1 MDCMLCSCHLEQQPG
16 RPSGP
21 MQVVIVERSAARVCC
36 CQGNMARCPEDSDF
50 WRPALLAGIGRACTA
65 ICGKTSYV
73 MLQAGAKTFQDP
85 EKLLRFLEHV

>member
-65 ICGKTSYV
+65 ICGKDKLCYA
-73 MLQAGAKTFQDP
+73 AGRGQDIP
-85 EKLLRFLEHV
+85 RSRKIVAFP